1 MKKQIIFLAAV
12 VLLATACNKKL
23 DINPTQSV
31 PQELV
36 FDNNA
41 NILAALNGAYDVA
54 SDGYVLGGDLMLYS
68 ELLGAGDEIT
78 WVGTYNE
85 PREIYN
91 KSILTNNLFV
101 ANTWSLSYRVI
112 NICNNIIANISKVN
126 EDDRDRVH
134 GEALFLRGLMYFG
147 LAELYAKPYSAGN
160 LTTNLGLQLVT
171 SPTVNGQV
179 TSANLVPRSSVQDTY
194 AQILADLTTA
204 KPLLNDEIGVFASK
218 YAAAAILSRVYLQMG
233 DYAKARDE
241 ANDVIENSGAS
252 LTTTYVDAFNNADP
266 SSEDIFVL
274 PVTAQDG
281 TNDMWLFWSTGDY
294 GARDGDVE
302 VNQEHLDLYDPAD
315 QRLALFWDVDDI
327 YYSGKYR
334 YQYRFLSQVRLAEMI
349 LTRAECNEI
358 LSTVVGAS
366 PVDDFNAIRNRAG
379 LGTVGTVTLDEILF
393 ERHLEL
399 AHEGQ
404 RINDIKRLKQSIEGF
419 DYDANELVLPI
430 PLREINAVGA
440 NILQQNDGY

>member
-1 MKKQIIFLAAV
+1 
-12 VLLATACNKKL
+12 
-23 DINPTQSV
+23 
-31 PQELV
+31 
-36 FDNNA
+36 
-41 NILAALNGAYDVA
+41 
-54 SDGYVLGGDLMLYS
+54 
-68 ELLGAGDEIT
+68 
-78 WVGTYNE
+78 
-85 PREIYN
+85 
-91 KSILTNNLFV
+91 
-101 ANTWSLSYRVI
+101 
-112 NICNNIIANISKVN
+112 
-126 EDDRDRVH
+126 
-134 GEALFLRGLMYFG
+134 
-147 LAELYAKPYSAGN
+147 
-160 LTTNLGLQLVT
+160 
-171 SPTVNGQV
+171 
-179 TSANLVPRSSVQDTY
+179 
-194 AQILADLTTA
+194 
-204 KPLLNDEIGVFASK
+204 K

-252 LTTTYVDAFNNADP
+252 LTTTYVGAFNNADP

-281 TNDMWLFWSTGDY
+281 TNDMWLFWSTSDY

>member
-12 VLLATACNKKL
+12 VLLVTACNKKL

-126 EDDRDRVH
+126 DDDRDRVH

-241 ANDVIENSGAS
+241 ANEVIENSGAS

>member
-12 VLLATACNKKL
+12 VLLVTACNKKL

-126 EDDRDRVH
+126 DDDRDRVH

-241 ANDVIENSGAS
+241 ANEVIENSGAS

-440 NILQQNDGY
+440 DILQQNDGY

>member
-1 MKKQIIFLAAV
+1 
-12 VLLATACNKKL
+12 
-23 DINPTQSV
+23 
-31 PQELV
+31 
-36 FDNNA
+36 
-41 NILAALNGAYDVA
+41 
-54 SDGYVLGGDLMLYS
+54 
-68 ELLGAGDEIT
+68 
-78 WVGTYNE
+78 
-85 PREIYN
+85 
-91 KSILTNNLFV
+91 
-101 ANTWSLSYRVI
+101 
-112 NICNNIIANISKVN
+112 
-126 EDDRDRVH
+126 
-134 GEALFLRGLMYFG
+134 
-147 LAELYAKPYSAGN
+147 
-160 LTTNLGLQLVT
+160 
-171 SPTVNGQV
+171 
-179 TSANLVPRSSVQDTY
+179 
-194 AQILADLTTA
+194 
-204 KPLLNDEIGVFASK
+204 
-218 YAAAAILSRVYLQMG
+218 
-233 DYAKARDE
+233 
-241 ANDVIENSGAS
+241 
-252 LTTTYVDAFNNADP
+252 
-266 SSEDIFVL
+266 
-274 PVTAQDG
+274 
-281 TNDMWLFWSTGDY
+281 MWLFWSTSDY

-327 YYSGKYR
+327 YYNGKYR

>member
-12 VLLATACNKKL
+12 VLLVTACNKKL

-440 NILQQNDGY
+440 DILQQNDGY

>member
-12 VLLATACNKKL
+12 VLLVTACNKKL

-126 EDDRDRVH
+126 DDDRDRVH

-241 ANDVIENSGAS
+241 ANEVIENSGAS

-281 TNDMWLFWSTGDY
+281 TNDMWLFWSTSDY

-440 NILQQNDGY
+440 DILQQNDGY

>member
-12 VLLATACNKKL
+12 VLLVTACNKKL

-241 ANDVIENSGAS
+241 ANEVIENSGAS

-281 TNDMWLFWSTGDY
+281 TNDMWLFWSTSDY

>member
-241 ANDVIENSGAS
+241 ANEVIENSGAS

>member
-12 VLLATACNKKL
+12 VLLVTACNKKL

-241 ANDVIENSGAS
+241 ANEVIENSGAS

>member
-12 VLLATACNKKL
+12 VLLVTACNKKL

-126 EDDRDRVH
+126 DDDRDRVH

-241 ANDVIENSGAS
+241 ANEVIENSGAS

-281 TNDMWLFWSTGDY
+281 TNDMWLFWSTSDY

>member
-1 MKKQIIFLAAV
+1 MKKQIIFLTAV

-241 ANDVIENSGAS
+241 ANEVIENSGAS
-252 LTTTYVDAFNNADP
+252 LTTTYVGAFNNADP

>member
-1 MKKQIIFLAAV
+1 MKKQIIFLTAV

-241 ANDVIENSGAS
+241 ANEVIENSGAS

-281 TNDMWLFWSTGDY
+281 TNDMWLFWSTSDY

>member
-12 VLLATACNKKL
+12 VLLVTACNKKL

-241 ANDVIENSGAS
+241 ANEVIENSGAS

-440 NILQQNDGY
+440 DILQQNDGY

>member
-440 NILQQNDGY
+440 DILQQNDGY

>member
-126 EDDRDRVH
+126 E
-134 GEALFLRGLMYFG
+134 
-147 LAELYAKPYSAGN
+147 
-160 LTTNLGLQLVT
+160 
-171 SPTVNGQV
+171 
-179 TSANLVPRSSVQDTY
+179 
-194 AQILADLTTA
+194 
-204 KPLLNDEIGVFASK
+204 
-218 YAAAAILSRVYLQMG
+218 
-233 DYAKARDE
+233 
-241 ANDVIENSGAS
+241 
-252 LTTTYVDAFNNADP
+252 
-266 SSEDIFVL
+266 
-274 PVTAQDG
+274 
-281 TNDMWLFWSTGDY
+281 
-294 GARDGDVE
+294 
-302 VNQEHLDLYDPAD
+302 
-315 QRLALFWDVDDI
+315 
-327 YYSGKYR
+327 
-334 YQYRFLSQVRLAEMI
+334 
-349 LTRAECNEI
+349 
-358 LSTVVGAS
+358 
-366 PVDDFNAIRNRAG
+366 
-379 LGTVGTVTLDEILF
+379 
-393 ERHLEL
+393 
-399 AHEGQ
+399 
-404 RINDIKRLKQSIEGF
+404 
-419 DYDANELVLPI
+419 
-430 PLREINAVGA
+430 
-440 NILQQNDGY
+440 

>member
-1 MKKQIIFLAAV
+1 MKKQIIFLTAV

-440 NILQQNDGY
+440 DILQQNDGY

>member
-1 MKKQIIFLAAV
+1 MKKQIIFFSAV
-12 VLLATACNKKL
+12 VLLAMSCSKKL

-31 PQELV
+31 PQEFV

-54 SDGYVLGGDLMLYS
+54 SGGYVLGGELMLYS

-78 WVGTYNE
+78 WVGTYNQ

-91 KSILTNNLFV
+91 KSILTNNSFV
-101 ANTWSLSYRVI
+101 ANTWSESYRVI
-112 NICNNIIANISKVN
+112 NICNNILANISKVN
-126 EDDRDRVH
+126 DDDRDRVK

-147 LAELYAKPYSAGN
+147 LVELYAKPYSAGN
-160 LTTNLGLQLVT
+160 VTTNLGLQIIT
-171 SPTVNGQV
+171 EPTVDGQV
-179 TSANLVPRSSVQDTY
+179 TSANLVPRSSVQETY
-194 AQILADLTTA
+194 AQILADLIAA

-218 YAAAAILSRVYLQMG
+218 YSAAAILSRVYLQME
-233 DYAKARDE
+233 DYTRARDE

-252 LTTTYVDAFNNADP
+252 LTSTYAGAFNNASP

-302 VNQEHLDLYDPAD
+302 VNQEHLDLYDPSD
-315 QRLALFWDVDDI
+315 QRLALFWNADDI
-327 YYSGKYR
+327 YYSGKFR
-334 YQYRFLSQVRLAEMI
+334 YQYRNLSQVRLAEMI
-349 LTRAECNEI
+349 LTRAECNER
-358 LSTVVGAS
+358 LGTVTGAA
-366 PVDDFNAIRNRAG
+366 PVDDFNTIHGRAG
-379 LGTVGTVTLDEILF
+379 LGTVGTVTLDEILK

-404 RINDIKRLKQSIEGF
+404 RIFDIKRLKETIEGF
-419 DYDANELVLPI
+419 DYDDNKLVLPI

-440 NILQQNDGY
+440 SILQQNDGY